1 MTSENSST
9 RVQAPAHIPEYSSS
23 QSQSSETHDG
33 VVLNPS
39 GRINLDGE
47 DLCSHGATGS
57 RVVEDILDPGVLCS
71 SGGNPSHIN
80 IGNNSNDSNNFNGA
94 SSDKGDANGV
104 MGEYLH

>member
-47 DLCSHGATGS
+47 DLCSHGATSS
-57 RVVEDILDPGVLCS
+57 RVVEDILDVHVGV
-71 SGGNPSHIN
+71 
-80 IGNNSNDSNNFNGA
+80 
-94 SSDKGDANGV
+94 V
-104 MGEYLH
+104 EGELDLIHCWSTRDLDLIHHWSLNCCTI